1 MVEMTFTR
9 DMIERLLAT
18 ALESFLAVFVL
29 TDLSSA
35 RSGLIAAGAAVLSAV
50 KAMLAKRMGDKSSA
64 SLAS

>member
-1 MVEMTFTR
+1 MTFTR

>member
-64 SLAS
+64 SRAS

>member
-18 ALESFLAVFVL
+18 GLESFLAVFVL